1 MSDGAVKQEP
11 AAAHG
16 MNGTATQEEEVRL
29 MTEEE
34 LEREKMRP
42 PDIDQDMKV
51 IPLKWHL
58 FKPPYRS
65 CDSMDEWIM
74 LFVLY

>member
-1 MSDGAVKQEP
+1 MSEVQQEQAAP
-11 AAAHG
+11 APANG
-16 MNGTATQEEEVRL
+16 LNGTATQEEEVRL

-51 IPLKWHL
+51 
-58 FKPPYRS
+58 S
-65 CDSMDEWIM
+65 CCWWW
-74 LFVLY
+74 YWWCCWWWWWCW

>member
-51 IPLKWHL
+51 MP
-58 FKPPYRS
+58 FK
-65 CDSMDEWIM
+65 MTLI
-74 LFVLY
+74 